1 MRSILARSDRE
12 TESSSSFSFSRR
24 HSYWLIQK
32 LGGEEQ
38 PEEEE
43 ILCFDRRDG
52 PRMEEQREF
61 SFSFSLFRSAVL
73 GRRREPGLGRQVT
86 GTLFG
91 RRGGSMH
98 FAVQGGPGARPAL
111 LVELGASTAA
121 LVREMESGLVRIAL
135 ECERPAAAEEAKR
148 RPPLRRRLTEE
159 PRWRAYCN
167 GKKCGEA
174 VRRECGRE
182 EWRVLGAVQRVTM
195 GAGVLPA
202 ADGEVLY
209 MRASFE
215 RVVVSK
221 DYEAYYVINP
231 DNHRGPEL
239 TIYLLRNLINTNKVA

>member
-1 MRSILARSDRE
+1 MKSILARSPHE
-12 TESSSSFSFSRR
+12 SSSSSSSSSFSFSRR
-24 HSYWLIQK
+24 HSYWLIEK
-32 LGGEEQ
+32 
-38 PEEEE
+38 PEDEE

-52 PRMEEQREF
+52 PSIMRSRMEKQREF
-61 SFSFSLFRSAVL
+61 SFSFSRFRSAVF
-73 GRRREPGLGRQVT
+73 GRRSEPGLGRQVM

-91 RRGGSMH
+91 RRGGRMH

-121 LVREMESGLVRIAL
+121 LAREMESGLVRIAL
-135 ECERPAAAEEAKR
+135 ECERPAGAAAEEAKR
-148 RPPLRRRLTEE
+148 LTEE
-159 PRWRAYCN
+159 LQWRAYCN

-182 EWRVLGAVQRVTM
+182 EWRVLGAVERVTM

-202 ADGEVLY
+202 ADGEVMY
-209 MRASFE
+209 MRARFE

-221 DYEAYYVINP
+221 DYEAYFVINP

-239 TIYLLRNLINTNKVA
+239 TVYLLRNLINTNKSA

>member
-1 MRSILARSDRE
+1 MRSILARSHH
-12 TESSSSFSFSRR
+12 ESSSCSSFSFSRR

-32 LGGEEQ
+32 LAGEEQ

-52 PRMEEQREF
+52 PRMEEQRGF
-61 SFSFSLFRSAVL
+61 SFSFSRFRSAVL

-91 RRGGSMH
+91 RRGGRMH
-98 FAVQGGPGARPAL
+98 FAVQGGPAARPAL

-135 ECERPAAAEEAKR
+135 ECERSAEEVKR
-148 RPPLRRRLTEE
+148 RLLTEE

-182 EWRVLGAVQRVTM
+182 EWRVLEAVQRVTM

-209 MRASFE
+209 MRARFE

-221 DYEAYYVINP
+221 DYEAYFVINP

-239 TIYLLRNLINTNKVA
+239 TVYLLRNLISTNKIA

>member
-1 MRSILARSDRE
+1 MRSILARSPHE
-12 TESSSSFSFSRR
+12 SSSSSFSFSRR
-24 HSYWLIQK
+24 HSYWQIQK

-38 PEEEE
+38 QPEEEEE

-52 PRMEEQREF
+52 METQRDF
-61 SFSFSLFRSAVL
+61 SFSFSRFRSAVF
-73 GRRREPGLGRQVT
+73 GQRSEPGLGRQVT

-91 RRGGSMH
+91 RLGGRMH

-111 LVELGASTAA
+111 LVDLGASTAA

-135 ECERPAAAEEAKR
+135 ECERP
-148 RPPLRRRLTEE
+148 PPTPRRRLTEE

-182 EWRVLGAVQRVTM
+182 EWRVLGAVERVTM

-202 ADGEVLY
+202 ADGEVMY
-209 MRASFE
+209 MRARFE

-221 DYEAYYVINP
+221 DYEAYFVINP

-239 TIYLLRNLINTNKVA
+239 TIYLLRNLINTNKIA